1 VLGWLLVTLA
11 TVQLSAVVG
20 VPSDAIVALQEPAS
34 ALTFTVGGQ
43 VILGFWVSVTVMI
56 WVQVAVFPLASVT
69 VKVTVVEP
77 VG

>member
-1 VLGWLLVTLA
+1 LLVVEATL
-11 TVQLSAVVG
+11 QLSAVVG
-20 VPSDAIVALQEPAS
+20 VPSDGIVALQDPAS
-34 ALTFTVGGQ
+34 ALIFTEGGH

-56 WVQVAVFPLASVT
+56 CVQVAVFPLASVT